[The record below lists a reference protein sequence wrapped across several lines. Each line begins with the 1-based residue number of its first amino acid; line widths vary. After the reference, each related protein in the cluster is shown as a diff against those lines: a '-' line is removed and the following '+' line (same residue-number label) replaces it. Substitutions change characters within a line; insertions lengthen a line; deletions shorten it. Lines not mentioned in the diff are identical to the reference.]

1 MYTVIGCGNL
11 NRSDDGVG
19 VVVARRLMPRCAPW
33 RDRVRVFDAGTG
45 GMEVMFQARGATRL
59 VIVDAC
65 RSGDAPG
72 SVFRV
77 PGEVLQ
83 QDYVPSVSLHDFR
96 WDHALAVGRR
106 IFRDDF
112 PDDVTVFLVEAGSLE
127 LGLDLTEAVERAAQ
141 RVEAEIMADI
151 ERLHGAAEAAAAAGV
166 LP

>member
-19 VVVARRLMPRCAPW
+19 VVVARRLVARCAPW
-33 RDRVRVFDAGTG
+33 GGRVRVFDAGTG
-45 GMEVMFQARGATRL
+45 GMEVMFQARGVRRL

-72 SVFRV
+72 TVFCV
-77 PGEVLQ
+77 PGTVLQ
-83 QDYVPSVSLHDFR
+83 QDYAPSVSLHDFR

-112 PDDVTVFLVEAGSLE
+112 PDDVAVYLVEAASLALGLE
-127 LGLDLTEAVERAAQ
+127 LSAVVERTAR
-141 RVEAEIMADI
+141 RVEDAIVADI
-151 ERLHGAAEAAAAAGV
+151 QARYGAPRPAEVSA
-166 LP
+166 